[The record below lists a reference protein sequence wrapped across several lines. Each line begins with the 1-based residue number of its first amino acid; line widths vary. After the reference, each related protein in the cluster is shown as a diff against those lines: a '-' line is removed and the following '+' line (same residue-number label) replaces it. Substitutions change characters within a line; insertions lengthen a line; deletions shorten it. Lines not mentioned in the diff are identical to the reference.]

1 VLAALS
7 EADLPGKAL
16 IIEITES
23 NLVATSRT
31 DALYGQLQRLRA
43 RGVRVAI
50 DDFGTGY
57 SSLSYVAKLPIDI
70 VKLDKTLTHA
80 RSSTGVLSHDWAFTR
95 AILQLIDSLHM
106 VAVAEGVETKEQ
118 AEALHALGC
127 QFMQGYYFSRPVPAN
142 VIDQTLAVSN
152 SLLAMHA
159 AVQPDTAGRG
169 SR

>member
-1 VLAALS
+1 VFAALS
-7 EADLPGKAL
+7 EAGLPGKAL

-31 DALYGQLQRLRA
+31 DALYGQLERLRGH
-43 RGVRVAI
+43 GVRVAI

-57 SSLSYVAKLPIDI
+57 SSLSYVAKLPVDI
-70 VKLDKTLTHA
+70 VKIDKTLTHA
-80 RSSTGVLSHDWAFTR
+80 RGSTGVLSQDWAFTR

-118 AEALHALGC
+118 AEALRALGC
-127 QFMQGYYFSRPVPAN
+127 RFVQGYYISRPVPAN
-142 VIDQTLAVSN
+142 VVDQTLAVFN

-159 AVQPDTAGRG
+159 AVPSDTAGRG